1 VETMKA
7 LGRLVCAVGVLA
19 ASVAHAGTF
28 DAQGNYAADPLAIA
42 VESFDAPT
50 RFLPEDADP
59 KCSELAYSV
68 WDTATRGDAAIDG
81 ERSLRLKVVAGCA
94 ERVVVDLPKEQASYR
109 ATLWMR
115 HGSVSAQF
123 LAIYPEDSGMTTMS
137 AQMYPTGRTTSDGWI
152 ELTTNEFPVD
162 GALATRTYVK
172 LANYADDNGVDV
184 DALEVVNAGSYVAQ
198 ESCAGRADPVCGSER
213 VCVFNQCQLG
223 RLFLPPL
230 PDASVR
236 DEAVDVLAER
246 LVTFFGGKRTR
257 ALFLPTALARI
268 EGMRSAPT
276 AYAFWSEWAIAIREL
291 HDWHTSASSSI
302 ASVGTTHRL
311 NACFFEGDGDASHAT
326 WPRDPRYADVLV
338 SHAGALGAAGLHTG
352 DRLVAIDGMHPLEW
366 AASLVDVDWAYRVAS
381 DPNNFAD
388 HAERLGGP
396 AWSGGALILR
406 HAKSFTVIRCAA
418 ETGTCQPNVE
428 TIDVEA
434 LPNEPGGNDVLC
446 DNRPFYH
453 LEPGKNPGDN
463 HSINWKFFRG
473 RVAETTEDEAIYGM
487 VWDTLYGGGDPNGY
501 VNSNLIQ
508 ANTDFKAMA
517 RGVILDHRAGNGGT
531 LDAAENV
538 TKLVRAEEPLAVVRM
553 PMAIA
558 ADDGPTDLAEGQ
570 ALFDDLK
577 SGSSAFTVGSD
588 DYDAQLPVAL
598 ILHRDGSASD
608 YMPFGM
614 KGAPKVKIF
623 APHQTAGA
631 FSTFI
636 NFTYWS
642 GLSVQF
648 ASGDTIAFDG
658 RALIGHGVE
667 PDVVVWPRQSD
678 LLAGKDS
685 LHEAALAWVRKEL
698 KP

>member
-1 VETMKA
+1 MRA
-7 LGRLVCAVGVLA
+7 LGWLIGALGVLA
-19 ASVAHAGTF
+19 ACTARAGTF
-28 DAQGNYAADPLAIA
+28 DAQGRYIASPNAIA
-42 VESFDAPT
+42 AEPFDAPV
-50 RFLPEDADP
+50 RFVPEDADAA
-59 KCSELAYSV
+59 CSDVAYSV
-68 WDTATRGDAAIDG
+68 WDEAKRGDAAIDG
-81 ERSLRLKVVAGCA
+81 ERSVRLEVAKGCA
-94 ERVVVDLPKEQASYR
+94 ERFVVDLPKEQGSYR
-109 ATLWMR
+109 ASLWMR
-115 HGSVSAQF
+115 HGALSAQF
-123 LAIYPEDSGMTTMS
+123 LALYPEDSGPTIMS
-137 AQMYPTGRTTSDGWI
+137 AHMYPTGRSTSDGWI

-162 GALATRTYVK
+162 GVRATKTYVK
-172 LANYADDNGVDV
+172 LANYADEGGVDV
-184 DALEVVNAGSYVAQ
+184 DALEVVQAGAYVAQ
-198 ESCAGRADPVCGSER
+198 DRCTGRADPVCGPER
-213 VCVFNQCQLG
+213 SCIFNQCQLG

-236 DEAVDVLAER
+236 DEAVDVLSER

-257 ALFLPTALARI
+257 ALFLPKALARI

-276 AYAFWSEWAIAIREL
+276 AFAFWSGWATAIREL

-302 ASVGTTHRL
+302 ASVASTHRL

-338 SHAGALGAAGLHTG
+338 SHAGALGAAGLRTG
-352 DRLVAIDGMHPLEW
+352 DRLVAVDGMHPLEW

-381 DPNNFAD
+381 DPDNFAD

-406 HAKSFTVIRCAA
+406 HAKNFTIIRCAA
-418 ETGTCQPNVE
+418 ETGACDPVVE
-428 TIDVEA
+428 TIDVA
-434 LPNEPGGNDVLC
+434 SLPSEPGGAEVLC

-453 LEPGKNPGDN
+453 LEPGKNPGNN
-463 HSINWKFFRG
+463 HAVNWQFFRG
-473 RVAETTEDEAIYGM
+473 RVANTTEDEAIYGM
-487 VWDTLYGGGDPNGY
+487 IWDTLYGGGDPKGY
-501 VNSNLIQ
+501 VNSRILE
-508 ANTDFKAMA
+508 ANAEFKAMA

-531 LDAAENV
+531 LDAAEYV
-538 TKLVRAEEPLAVVRM
+538 TQLVRPEEPLAVIRM

-558 ADDGPTDLAEGQ
+558 ADDGPKDLAEGQ
-570 ALFDDLK
+570 ALFDELRD
-577 SGSSAFTVGSD
+577 SSAFTVGSD
-588 DYDAQLPVAL
+588 DYDAELPVAL
-598 ILHRDGSASD
+598 LLHRDGSASD

-614 KGAPKVKIF
+614 KGAPKVRIF

-642 GLSVQF
+642 GLSFQI

-685 LHEAALAWVRKEL
+685 LHEAALAWIRQEL